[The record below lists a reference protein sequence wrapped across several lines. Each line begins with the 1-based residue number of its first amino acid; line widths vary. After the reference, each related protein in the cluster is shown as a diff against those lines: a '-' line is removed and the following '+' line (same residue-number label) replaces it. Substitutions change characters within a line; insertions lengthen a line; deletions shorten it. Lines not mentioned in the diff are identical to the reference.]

1 MYAQFIVVFLLFAVS
16 IIIATY
22 ILLYTRRCVYLYC
35 KNVYLYATL
44 NSISVPILMK
54 STEVQT
60 LGVNIGCADY
70 DI

>member
-1 MYAQFIVVFLLFAVS
+1 MS
-16 IIIATY
+16 TTY
-22 ILLYTRRCVYLYC
+22 KVQYMPKSPERGMRFECCGEGETVTVI
-35 KNVYLYATL
+35 
-44 NSISVPILMK
+44 MK